1 MDTVDP
7 VHYEE
12 RTSRNWTFWFLPY
25 VREWS
30 NGSLLM
36 RAIT

>member
-12 RTSRNWTFWFLPY
+12 RTSGIGPFWFLPY

-36 RAIT
+36 RALT